1 MSATIPSRR
10 GERGGALILAMIL
23 LSVLLVAGIAILRV
37 VGRDEVDA
45 AKAGKKQQA
54 QICADAGLQYGRML
68 FGGGAGLP
76 GTDGATYE
84 NSHGWNDF
92 LNDKDPSTYRPGFRY
107 DERLGDKYDLAS
119 LPKQVLGMADGVNF
133 SQGADLDGDGNPDF
147 WVSIHD
153 DDDERNL
160 GLQIDDPHRDNN
172 EQVIL
177 RSVCIRAGL
186 EWQEGGEV
194 NRASVE
200 TILRHVQGA
209 SGYGNAQI
217 TSNSPDVVGQ
227 Q

>member
-23 LSVLLVAGIAILRV
+23 LSVLLVAGIALLRL
-37 VGRDEVDA
+37 VGRDEIDA

-84 NSHGWNDF
+84 NSRGWNDF
-92 LNDKDPSTYRPGFRY
+92 LNDGDPATYRPGYRY
-107 DERLGDKYDLAS
+107 DERLGDKYDL
-119 LPKQVLGMADGVNF
+119 DGK
-133 SQGADLDGDGNPDF
+133 PDF
-147 WVSIHD
+147 WVSIRD

-160 GLQIDDPHRDNN
+160 GLQVDNPLRDNN